1 MIIECHYCESKVDAK
16 ILYEH
21 IQEGNEDYPFE
32 KRTYFLECP
41 ACGNSMV
48 GVQEEDP
55 YESSKDKSGWT
66 SPERVWPSPEKPLH
80 GNLPTIVRNALE
92 EARKCYKAKAYR
104 ACAVMCGTALEGIC
118 VEFTQ
123 KKYLAEGLKAL
134 LEKKIIDSRIFEWGE
149 ALRQHRNLGAHAT
162 EHDISI
168 KDATDLLDFTN
179 AICDYIYDL
188 TVKFENFKKRQKGKA
203 KKKNKEE

>member
-1 MIIECHYCESKVDAK
+1 MIIECYYCESKVDAK
-16 ILYEH
+16 VLNEH
-21 IQEGNEDYPFE
+21 IQEGDEDNPSE
-32 KRTYFLECP
+32 KRTYFLKCP
-41 ACGNSMV
+41 ACGNPMV
-48 GVQEEDP
+48 GIQEEDP
-55 YESSKDKSGWT
+55 FGSSRSIDGSVWT

-80 GNLPTIVRNALE
+80 WNLPTIVSNAME

-118 VEFTQ
+118 VEFTK
-123 KKYLAEGLKAL
+123 KKYLAEGLKSL

-162 EHDISI
+162 EHDISRR
-168 KDATDLLDFTN
+168 DATDLLDFTN

-188 TVKFENFKKRQKGKA
+188 TVKFEN
-203 KKKNKEE
+203 

>member
-16 ILYEH
+16 ILNTH
-21 IQEGNEDYPFE
+21 IQPGDEDNPFE

-41 ACGNSMV
+41 ACGNPMV
-48 GVQEEDP
+48 GVQEE
-55 YESSKDKSGWT
+55 EFASEHLEAVWS
-66 SPERVWPSPEKPLH
+66 SPERVWPSPDKPLH
-80 GNLPTIVRNALE
+80 WNLPTIVRNALE
-92 EARKCYKAKAYR
+92 EAHKCYKAKAYR

-118 VEFTQ
+118 VEFTK

-162 EHDISI
+162 EHDISRR
-168 KDATDLLDFTN
+168 DATDLLDFTN

-188 TVKFENFKKRQKGKA
+188 AVKFENFKKRQKGKT
-203 KKKNKEE
+203 KKNKPEE